1 METKNRMVQVEIFG
15 QSYNLKGDA
24 DPAYINELS
33 DYVDQKMREVSSA
46 APTVESLKI
55 AILAALNIAD
65 ETRRQ
70 TNERDIREKEVNEKL
85 ESLLEGLNRCLD
97 SNREPGRDLDGAPLS
112 S

>member
-1 METKNRMVQVEIFG
+1 METKNHMVQVEIFG

-24 DPAYINELS
+24 DPKYINELS

-46 APTVESLKI
+46 TPTVESLKI

-70 TNERDIREKEVNEKL
+70 TDERDIREKEVNKKL
-85 ESLLEGLNRCLD
+85 ESLLEGLSRCLD
-97 SNREPGRDLDGAPLS
+97 ANQEPGQDQDGARLS
-112 S
+112 P